1 MTWFQR
7 NKSKIIICSLAFP
20 PLLVSVISTIHVVT
34 FFQLTNYFWLAFV
47 LAIAFEVGTL
57 SSLAALTIVKH
68 ISEYS
73 LWAIFILLTGMQ
85 IMGNIYFSYNY
96 VSEMVKVNPD
106 FIRNWN
112 ELFDMT
118 NEKIEYTKRLLS
130 IISGGV
136 LPIVSLAFTHLLV
149 GYVNKIDEIKDTKL
163 FNNDIIITPEDKK
176 EIDKI
181 LAEPDGEKYIEY
193 TK

>member
-73 LWAIFILLTGMQ
+73 LWAIFILLSGMQ

-96 VSEMVKVNPD
+96 VSDMVNTNPN
-106 FIRNWN
+106 FIKNWN

-118 NEKIEYTKRLLS
+118 DEKIEYTKRLLS
-130 IISGGV
+130 IVSGGV

-149 GYVNKIDEIKDTKL
+149 GYVNKIDEIKNIKSL
-163 FNNDIIITPEDKK
+163 NKEIIITAEDKK

-181 LAEPDGEKYIEY
+181 LTEPDGEKYIEY
-193 TK
+193 KK